1 MNKEETSAKS
11 ATIVDFD
18 GTKDGEFGVITGN
31 NSKKSFKFDRVYT
44 PKDGQGSVICHGQV
58 RSLSIMITL
67 IINKVSFL
75 ILQLMSL
82 PMLLLWL
89 FLC

>member
-1 MNKEETSAKS
+1 MNKEETSTKS

-18 GTKDGEFGVITGN
+18 GAKDGELGVITGN